1 MSLDI
6 ALKAK
11 DLVEKVNEWNEQVVA
26 GLRRNDS
33 ANKPD
38 RSMSVDIRKEFKSL
52 RLELLELEKKRNE
65 RY

>member
-26 GLRRNDS
+26 GVGGNVS
-33 ANKPD
+33 ANKRA